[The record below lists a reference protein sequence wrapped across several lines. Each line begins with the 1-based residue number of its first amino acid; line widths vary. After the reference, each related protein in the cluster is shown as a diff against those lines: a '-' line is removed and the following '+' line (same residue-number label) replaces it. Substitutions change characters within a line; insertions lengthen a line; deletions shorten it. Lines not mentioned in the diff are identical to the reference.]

1 MNNHPTRFAPDTEY
15 HAADAAAVLHRFST
29 DANGLAPAEAAQRL
43 LRFGLNRL
51 TEHKGRGPL
60 LRFLLQFHNV
70 LIYTL
75 LAAAAVT
82 AVLGHW
88 VDTAVI
94 VGVVVINAVIGV
106 IQEGKAE
113 QALAAIRR
121 MLSLKATVVRAGR
134 RTLIDAATLV
144 PGDIVVIQ
152 SGDRVPADLRLFQVK
167 NLRIEEA
174 SLT

>member
-1 MNNHPTRFAPDTEY
+1 
-15 HAADAAAVLHRFST
+15 
-29 DANGLAPAEAAQRL
+29 
-43 LRFGLNRL
+43 
-51 TEHKGRGPL
+51 
-60 LRFLLQFHNV
+60 
-70 LIYTL
+70 
-75 LAAAAVT
+75 
-82 AVLGHW
+82 VLGHW